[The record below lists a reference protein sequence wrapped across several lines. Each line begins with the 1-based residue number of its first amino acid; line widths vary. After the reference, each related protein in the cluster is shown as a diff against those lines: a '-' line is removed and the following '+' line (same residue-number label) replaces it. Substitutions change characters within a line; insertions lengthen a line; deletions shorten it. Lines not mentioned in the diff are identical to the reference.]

1 MTTTADANELA
12 AHYISVMDALIG
24 VIQQETELVR
34 AGRLAQAAQLEQTK
48 TELSRLYIADT
59 LRLRAN
65 RALIEQIAP
74 DTMPELVRRHDDFR
88 ALLQINLTVLATA
101 HAVSEGI
108 VRGVSGEL
116 ARKSAPQTYGA
127 SGRANAPD
135 PRSRHAAGG
144 QPGALSADGAAR
156 PPFFTVLKNCPV
168 KAARRAA
175 AALIHFMLPGCAPA
189 RPAAAARPDWRAA
202 KPFHRFDGNYSWL
215 IVK

>member
-1 MTTTADANELA
+1 MTPSAHAQAHKSQPRPVATTADANELA
-12 AHYISVMDALIG
+12 AHYISVMDALLD

-34 AGRLAQAAQLEQTK
+34 AGHLAQAAELEQTK

-59 LRLRAN
+59 LRLRAS

-74 DTMPELVRRHDDFR
+74 DTMPELVRRHNDFR

-116 ARKSAPQTYGA
+116 ARKAAPSTYGA

-135 PRSRHAAGG
+135 PRNAIPMAVSR
-144 QPGALSADGAAR
+144 
-156 PPFFTVLKNCPV
+156 VL
-168 KAARRAA
+168 
-175 AALIHFMLPGCAPA
+175 
-189 RPAAAARPDWRAA
+189 
-202 KPFHRFDGNYSWL
+202 
-215 IVK
+215 

>member
-1 MTTTADANELA
+1 MTASAHKSQPRPVATTADANELA
-12 AHYISVMDALIG
+12 AHYISVMDSLLD

-34 AGRLAQAAQLEQTK
+34 AGRLAQAAELEQAK

-65 RALIEQIAP
+65 RALINQIAP
-74 DTMPELVRRHDDFR
+74 DTMPELVRRHNDFR

-116 ARKSAPQTYGA
+116 ARKAAPSTYGA

-135 PRSRHAAGG
+135 PRNAMPMAVSR
-144 QPGALSADGAAR
+144 
-156 PPFFTVLKNCPV
+156 VL
-168 KAARRAA
+168 
-175 AALIHFMLPGCAPA
+175 
-189 RPAAAARPDWRAA
+189 
-202 KPFHRFDGNYSWL
+202 
-215 IVK
+215 